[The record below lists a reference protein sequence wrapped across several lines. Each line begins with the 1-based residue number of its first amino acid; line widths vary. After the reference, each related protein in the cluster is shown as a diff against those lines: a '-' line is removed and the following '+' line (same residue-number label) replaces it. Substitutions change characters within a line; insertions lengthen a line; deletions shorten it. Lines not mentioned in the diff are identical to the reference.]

1 VSVSWR
7 VVGFGLGDRE
17 RELRGSPLGDRL
29 GRLNL
34 YGSAQGA
41 FPNISLS
48 NQLCA
53 KPLVSARVR
62 SDNNG
67 MESTSSHKGRKAI
80 TVGLA
85 LLAVIAGGAAFAS
98 SGPGSGGTLPISP
111 PGFTKVAEFG
121 QNGIDYV
128 TTGASQVKGDGGG
141 AQGSN
146 CSSVNTTS
154 SSNSLSVP
162 ASASKVKAYLYWVG
176 LEQHGGRGYPTVQ
189 TLSKTVSFTPAGK
202 STRTVTANRRMVAG
216 GTYNGGPIQ
225 YAGYVADVTSEI
237 GTMSGTYSVG
247 ISGGIPGLCAYMGEN
262 ARAWQLVLVYDM
274 PSALYSKLYVYD
286 GLEYL
291 VNTTR
296 SFGISG
302 YVAPSGRPS
311 SLTAFVAQGDSTL
324 AGEYA
329 NTSDSSFPNFPT
341 NYADETVNGSAST
354 ASGQAVD
361 IDTLSGNLTPGST
374 SMTVDVGTNQ
384 DVIVPMTFVLRMSS
398 LPVAPPTTTTTVPA
412 TTTTTAPA
420 TTTTV
425 PATTTTVPPTTTT
438 VPTTTVPPTTVA
450 PTTTTTLPAVVAP
463 TTVAPTTTTTL
474 PAFVAPTTVA
484 PTTTTTLPPLGPPT

>member
-1 VSVSWR
+1 
-7 VVGFGLGDRE
+7 
-17 RELRGSPLGDRL
+17 
-29 GRLNL
+29 L
-34 YGSAQGA
+34 YGSPHGA

-53 KPLVSARVR
+53 KPLLSVRGR

-67 MESTSSHKGRKAI
+67 MESTSSHKGRKVI

-85 LLAVIAGGAAFAS
+85 LLAVIAGGAAFAA
-98 SGPGSGGTLPISP
+98 SGPGSAGTLPLSP

-146 CSSVNTTS
+146 CSTVNTAS

-162 ASASKVKAYLYWVG
+162 ASATKVKAYLYWVG
-176 LEQHGGRGYPTVQ
+176 LEQHGSRGYPTVQ
-189 TLSKTVSFTPAGK
+189 PLSTTVSFTPAGK
-202 STRTVTANRRMVAG
+202 SPRTVTASRRMVAG
-216 GTYNGGPIQ
+216 GSYNGGPIQ

-237 GTMSGTYSVG
+237 GTMSGSYSVG
-247 ISGGIPGLCAYMGEN
+247 ITGGIPGLCAYMGEN
-262 ARAWQLVLVYDM
+262 ARAWQLVLVYNT
-274 PSALYSKLYVYD
+274 PSALFSKLYVYD
-286 GLEYL
+286 GLDYL

-302 YVAPSGRPS
+302 YVAPTGRPS

-329 NTSDSSFPNFPT
+329 NTSDSAFPDFPT

-398 LPVAPPTTTTTVPA
+398 LPVAPPTTTTVPA
-412 TTTTTAPA
+412 TTTTTVRPTTTTTVPVTTTTVPS

-425 PATTTTVPPTTTT
+425 PATTTTVPPTTVATT
-438 VPTTTVPPTTVA
+438 TTTTLPPFVVPTSVA
-450 PTTTTTLPAVVAP
+450 PTTTTTLPLDVGP
-463 TTVAPTTTTTL
+463 TSVEPTTTTTI
-474 PAFVAPTTVA
+474 
-484 PTTTTTLPPLGPPT
+484 PPLGPPT

>member
-1 VSVSWR
+1 
-7 VVGFGLGDRE
+7 
-17 RELRGSPLGDRL
+17 
-29 GRLNL
+29 
-34 YGSAQGA
+34 
-41 FPNISLS
+41 
-48 NQLCA
+48 
-53 KPLVSARVR
+53 
-62 SDNNG
+62 
-67 MESTSSHKGRKAI
+67 MESTSSRKGRKVI

-85 LLAVIAGGAAFAS
+85 LLAVIAGGAAFAT
-98 SGPGSGGTLPISP
+98 SGPGSGGTLPLSP

-146 CSSVNTTS
+146 CSSVNTAS

-176 LEQHGGRGYPTVQ
+176 LEQHGSRGYATVQ
-189 TLSKTVSFTPAGK
+189 PLSTTVSFTPAGR
-202 STRTVTANRRMVAG
+202 SARTVTASRRMVAG

-237 GTMSGTYSVG
+237 DTMSGTYSVG
-247 ISGGIPGLCAYMGEN
+247 ITGGIPGLCAYMGEN
-262 ARAWQLVLVYDM
+262 ARAWQLVLIYDM

-286 GLEYL
+286 GLDYL

-302 YVAPSGRPS
+302 YVAPTGRPS

-329 NTSDSSFPNFPT
+329 NTSDSSFPDFPT
-341 NYADETVNGSAST
+341 NFANETVNGSAPT

-398 LPVAPPTTTTTVPA
+398 LPVGLPATTTTTPATTTTTTLPPTTVPPTTIPPTTTTTLPPTTVPPTTIPP
-412 TTTTTAPA
+412 TTTTTLPP
-420 TTTTV
+420 TTTTTL
-425 PATTTTVPPTTTT
+425 PPTTVPPTTTT
-438 VPTTTVPPTTVA
+438 TLPPLVA
-450 PTTTTTLPAVVAP
+450 PTSVAP
-463 TTVAPTTTTTL
+463 T
-474 PAFVAPTTVA
+474 
-484 PTTTTTLPPLGPPT
+484 TTTTTLPPLGPPT

>member
-1 VSVSWR
+1 LSRQHRAKALLSAGKPSDNKDMESVS
-7 VVGFGLGDRE
+7 
-17 RELRGSPLGDRL
+17 S
-29 GRLNL
+29 
-34 YGSAQGA
+34 
-41 FPNISLS
+41 
-48 NQLCA
+48 
-53 KPLVSARVR
+53 
-62 SDNNG
+62 
-67 MESTSSHKGRKAI
+67 RKSRKVI

-98 SGPGSGGTLPISP
+98 SGSGSGGTLALSP

-121 QNGIDYV
+121 DTGIDYV

-141 AQGSN
+141 SVGSN

-154 SSNSLSVP
+154 SSNTLSVP
-162 ASASKVKAYLYWVG
+162 GSASKVKAYLYWVG

-189 TLSKTVSFTPAGK
+189 PLSTTVSFTPAGR
-202 STRTVTANRRMVAG
+202 SARTVTAERRMVAG

-225 YAGYVADVTSEI
+225 YAGYVADVTDEI
-237 GTMSGTYSVG
+237 DTLSGTYRVG

-262 ARAWQLVLVYDM
+262 ARAWQLVLIYDT
-274 PSALYSKLYVYD
+274 PSSSYSKLYVYD
-286 GLEYL
+286 GLDYL

-302 YVAPSGRPS
+302 YVAPTGRTS
-311 SLTAFVAQGDSTL
+311 SLTAFVAQGDSSL

-329 NTSDSSFPNFPT
+329 NTSDSSFPDFSTNF
-341 NYADETVNGSAST
+341 ADETVNSSAST

-361 IDTLSGNLTPGST
+361 IDTLTGNLTPGST

-398 LPVAPPTTTTTVPA
+398 LPVAPTTTTTVV
-412 TTTTTAPA
+412 A

-425 PATTTTVPPTTTT
+425 PATTTTPPTTLPPTTTVTPTTVPPTTVPPTTTPPTT
-438 VPTTTVPPTTVA
+438 VPPTTVPPTTVPATTTVPPTTA
-450 PTTTTTLPAVVAP
+450 P
-463 TTVAPTTTTTL
+463 
-474 PAFVAPTTVA
+474 
-484 PTTTTTLPPLGPPT
+484 PTTTTTLPPFVAPTSVAPTTTTIPPLGPPT